1 MRVICTKR
9 GGGDT
14 PIIIKLEK
22 QMDQVYLLMKEHDEK
37 ILYGLF
43 GTLCFIVVLG
53 YPILLH

>member
-1 MRVICTKR
+1 
-9 GGGDT
+9 
-14 PIIIKLEK
+14 
-22 QMDQVYLLMKEHDEK
+22 MDQVYLLMKEHDEK